1 MYPTSATRQDVSYA
15 VSKLSQFVSNPED
28 DYRCVLERVLRYFK
42 GTMTY
47 NIHYIGNLKVLE
59 DFCDANWVSNAD
71 GLYATSGH
79 VFLFRGGAVS

>member
-1 MYPTSATRQDVSYA
+1 
-15 VSKLSQFVSNPED
+15 
-28 DYRCVLERVLRYFK
+28 
-42 GTMTY
+42 MTY